1 MRELPSMKRNKK
13 KGRLARVNPE
23 LNTSPAKATWQNR
36 WFAEQPPRIT
46 LALTSAL
53 LCILAITAYSNAMR
67 NGFVWDDHE
76 QVVMNA
82 TLRPD
87 TPLLRLAGTNHWG
100 LARAGVQEQ
109 INYYRPLQMVTYRLT
124 AEVFGF
130 DARAF
135 HAVNFGFHVLA
146 VLLVFALFYKLTGRM
161 TLAFAGSALF
171 AVHPIHTEA
180 VDWIAALPDIG
191 CTVCFLLAFL
201 FLVLAQGRGSQT
213 PPDEPPRSFPVFFLP
228 ASCAAF
234 AVALLWKETA
244 IVFPLI
250 VMAYVLCLGE
260 PAAAIRR
267 AGSALKR
274 SVPYWCILG
283 LYFLMRL
290 RVLGFV
296 VTRQRNWILSRFELG
311 LTTLNLISAY
321 CWKLIA
327 PIHLN
332 AYYVFV
338 PVRTLQNPRALTA
351 ILFLILAAVAIVYE
365 LRRAPL
371 ASFAALW
378 VFITLIPALNVYA
391 VGRNVFAERY
401 LYLPS
406 VGFCFLIALMAARV
420 GDALPVRFRLFAVA
434 VVLAAVLLLFTTQ
447 TFARNPVWKDD
458 ATLFTRTLESSP
470 NAPFV
475 QNMVA
480 AVQPNNAIGQ
490 DSAVSHYLRAISL
503 AENEAPP
510 NRLEMAIAGEGLASI
525 YAARGEFEQ
534 ALRAL
539 AQIRAADPK
548 DAQVDGEEGLILMQ
562 ANRWTEAEA
571 ALRRA
576 VVITPNDANVLNALG
591 LLAWQHAGHLDEASS
606 YFQGPSLFIRRPM
619 ISTHRCTAI
628 SGRFTESR
636 AVFPMLSRNSR
647 SPFKSRRMTR
657 NTSRISPQLSPRL
670 AAPAKPEGRWRQ
682 LSLLRRITV
691 LRGSLLNILGPSRSL
706 QSTFLIISILS

>member
-1 MRELPSMKRNKK
+1 MKPNKK
-13 KGRLARVNPE
+13 KGRLANVSSE
-23 LNTSPAKATWQNR
+23 LNAPPAKATWRNR
-36 WFAEQPPRIT
+36 LFTEPPPRMT
-46 LALTSAL
+46 WALASAL
-53 LCILAITAYSNAMR
+53 LCVLAITAYSSGIS

-76 QVVMNA
+76 QVVMNSS
-82 TLRPD
+82 LRPGS
-87 TPLLRLAGTNHWG
+87 PLLRLVGTNNWG
-100 LARAGVQEQ
+100 LARAGVQEH

-135 HAVNFGFHVLA
+135 HTVNLGFHILA
-146 VLLVFALFYKLTGRM
+146 VLLVFALFCKLTGRM
-161 TLAFAGSALF
+161 ALAFAGGALF

-201 FLVLAQGRGSQT
+201 IFVLAQGRRSQT
-213 PPDEPPRSFPVFFLP
+213 PPGEPPRRFPVFFLA
-228 ASCAAF
+228 ASYAAF
-234 AVALLWKETA
+234 AAALLWKESA

-250 VMAYVLCLGE
+250 VVAYVFCLRE
-260 PAAAIRR
+260 PATAIPR
-267 AGSALKR
+267 AGSALR
-274 SVPYWCILG
+274 QSLPYWCILG
-283 LYFLMRL
+283 LYFLLRL
-290 RVLGFV
+290 QVLGFV
-296 VTRQRNWILSRFELG
+296 VTRQRNWILSRFEFG
-311 LTTLNLISAY
+311 LTALNLMSAY
-321 CWKLIA
+321 WWKLIA
-327 PIHLN
+327 PIRLN

-338 PVRTLQNPRALTA
+338 PVRTLQDPRALTA
-351 ILFLILAAVAIVYE
+351 ILFLILAAVAIVYG

-378 VFITLIPALNVYA
+378 VFVILIPALNVYA

-406 VGFCFLIALMAARV
+406 VGFCFLIVLMAARA
-420 GDALPVRFRLFAVA
+420 GDTLPARFRSFAVA

-458 ATLFTRTLESSP
+458 TTLFTRTLESSP

-490 DSAVSHYLRAISL
+490 NSAVSHYLRAMSL
-503 AENEAPP
+503 AENEEPP

-539 AQIRAADPK
+539 AQVRAADPK

-562 ANRWTEAEA
+562 ANRWTEAES

-576 VVITPNDANVLNALG
+576 VAITPNDANVLNALG
-591 LLAWQHAGHLDEASS
+591 LLAWQHAGHLDEAVA
-606 YFQGPSLFIRRPM
+606 YFSRALVVHSEADDFSASLH
-619 ISTHRCTAI
+619 SNLGAI
-628 SGRFTESR
+628 YGEQGRFSDAIAEFTI
-636 AVFPMLSRNSR
+636 AVRITPNDPEYLTNLATAFAAVGRTGEA
-647 SPFKSRRMTR
+647 RRLLEAV
-657 NTSRISPQLSPRL
+657 IA
-670 AAPAKPEGRWRQ
+670 AAPDFSPARAALKQIG
-682 LSLLRRITV
+682 TK
-691 LRGSLLNILGPSRSL
+691 
-706 QSTFLIISILS
+706 

>member
-1 MRELPSMKRNKK
+1 MKPNKK
-13 KGRLARVNPE
+13 RGRFPKLNPE
-23 LNTSPAKATWQNR
+23 LTTPLAKATWWSR
-36 WFAEQPPRIT
+36 LVTEPRSRIT
-46 LALTSAL
+46 VVLASVS
-53 LCILAITAYSNAMR
+53 LCVLAITAYSNGIS

-82 TLRPD
+82 SLRPGAR
-87 TPLLRLAGTNHWG
+87 LLRLAGTNQWG

-161 TLAFAGSALF
+161 TLAFAGAALF

-191 CTVCFLLAFL
+191 CTVFFLLAFL
-201 FLVLAQGRGSQT
+201 FLVLAQGPGSLA
-213 PPDEPPRSFPVFFLP
+213 PSDEPPRRFPALFLA
-228 ASCAAF
+228 ASYTAF
-234 AVALLWKETA
+234 AAALLWKETA
-244 IVFPLI
+244 IIFPLI
-250 VMAYVLCLGE
+250 IMAYVFCLSE
-260 PAAAIRR
+260 PATAIRR
-267 AGSALKR
+267 AGSTLRR
-274 SVPYWCILG
+274 SLPYWCILG
-283 LYFLMRL
+283 LYFLLRL

-311 LTTLNLISAY
+311 LTALNLMSTY

-338 PVRTLQNPRALTA
+338 PVRTLQDPRALAA
-351 ILFLILAAVAIVYE
+351 ILFLILAAVAIVYG

-406 VGFCFLIALMAARV
+406 VGFCFLIVLMAARV
-420 GDALPVRFRLFAVA
+420 GDALPVRLRSFALA
-434 VVLAAVLLLFTTQ
+434 VVLAGVLLLFMGQ
-447 TFARNPVWKDD
+447 TFARNPIWRDD
-458 ATLFTRTLESSP
+458 TTLFTRTLESSP

-480 AVQPNNAIGQ
+480 AVQPNNATGQ
-490 DSAVSHYLRAISL
+490 DSAISHYLRAISL

-539 AQIRAADPK
+539 AQVRAADPK

-562 ANRWTEAEA
+562 ANRWTEAQA

-591 LLAWQHAGHLDEASS
+591 LLAWQHAGHLDEAAA
-606 YFQGPSLFIRRPM
+606 YFSRALGVHSEADDFNASLH
-619 ISTHRCTAI
+619 SNLGAI
-628 SGRFTESR
+628 YGEQGRFPDAIAELKIAVQITPNDPEYLTNLATAFAAVGRTGEARR
-636 AVFPMLSRNSR
+636 ALEAV
-647 SPFKSRRMTR
+647 
-657 NTSRISPQLSPRL
+657 IA
-670 AAPAKPEGRWRQ
+670 AAPDYSPA
-682 LSLLRRITV
+682 RIALEQIRTK
-691 LRGSLLNILGPSRSL
+691 
-706 QSTFLIISILS
+706 

>member
-1 MRELPSMKRNKK
+1 V
-13 KGRLARVNPE
+13 LASV
-23 LNTSPAKATWQNR
+23 
-36 WFAEQPPRIT
+36 
-46 LALTSAL
+46 L
-53 LCILAITAYSNAMR
+53 LCVLAITAYSNGIS
-67 NGFVWDDHE
+67 NGFVWDDHQ
-76 QVVMNA
+76 QVVMNSS
-82 TLRPD
+82 LRPGA
-87 TPLLRLAGTNHWG
+87 PLLRLIDRNNWG

-124 AEVFGF
+124 AEVFGL

-135 HAVNFGFHVLA
+135 HAVNLAYHVIA
-146 VLLVFALFYKLTGRM
+146 VLLVFVLFYKLTARM
-161 TLAFAGSALF
+161 ALAFAGAALF

-201 FLVLAQGRGSQT
+201 FFVLAQGQRSQG
-213 PPDEPPRSFPVFFLP
+213 PPDEPPRRFSVFFLA
-228 ASCAAF
+228 ASYAAF
-234 AVALLWKETA
+234 AAALLWKETA

-250 VMAYVLCLGE
+250 IMAYVFCLGE

-267 AGSALKR
+267 AGSALRR
-274 SVPYWCILG
+274 SLPYWCILG
-283 LYFLMRL
+283 LYFLLRL

-296 VTRQRNWILSRFELG
+296 VTRQRNWILSRFEFG
-311 LTTLNLISAY
+311 LTALNLMSAY
-321 CWKLIA
+321 CWKLVA

-338 PVRTLQNPRALTA
+338 PVRTLRDPRALTA
-351 ILFLILAAVAIVYE
+351 ILLLILAAVAIVYE

-378 VFITLIPALNVYA
+378 IFITLIPALNVYA

-406 VGFCFLIALMAARV
+406 VGFCFLIALMAARA
-420 GDALPVRFRLFAVA
+420 GDALPVRFRSFAVA
-434 VVLAAVLLLFTTQ
+434 VVLAAVLLLCAAQ

-458 ATLFTRTLESSP
+458 AALFTRTLESSP

-475 QNMVA
+475 QNMA
-480 AVQPNNAIGQ
+480 GAVQPNNAIGQ

-525 YAARGEFEQ
+525 YATRGEFEQ

-539 AQIRAADPK
+539 AQVRAAEPK
-548 DAQVDGEEGLILMQ
+548 DPQVDGEEGLILMQ
-562 ANRWTEAEA
+562 ANRWTEAQA

-576 VVITPNDANVLNALG
+576 VAITPNDANVLNALG
-591 LLAWQHAGHLDEASS
+591 LLAWQHAGHLDEAAA
-606 YFQGPSLFIRRPM
+606 YFSRALVVHSEADDFNASLH
-619 ISTHRCTAI
+619 SNLGAI
-628 SGRFTESR
+628 YGEQGRFSDAIAEFTI
-636 AVFPMLSRNSR
+636 AV
-647 SPFKSRRMTR
+647 
-657 NTSRISPQLSPRL
+657 
-670 AAPAKPEGRWRQ
+670 
-682 LSLLRRITV
+682 RITPNDPEYLTNLATAFAAV
-691 LRGSLLNILGPSRSL
+691 GRTGDARRLLEAVIATAPGYSPARVALKQIG
-706 QSTFLIISILS
+706 TK

>member
-1 MRELPSMKRNKK
+1 MKPNKK
-13 KGRLARVNPE
+13 RGRFPKLNPE
-23 LNTSPAKATWQNR
+23 LTTPLAKATWWSR
-36 WFAEQPPRIT
+36 LVTEPRSRIT
-46 LALTSAL
+46 VVLASVS
-53 LCILAITAYSNAMR
+53 LCVLAITAYSNGIS

-82 TLRPD
+82 SLRPGAR
-87 TPLLRLAGTNHWG
+87 LLRLAGTNQWG

-161 TLAFAGSALF
+161 TLAFAGAALF

-191 CTVCFLLAFL
+191 CTVFFLLAFL
-201 FLVLAQGRGSQT
+201 FLVLAQGPGSLA
-213 PPDEPPRSFPVFFLP
+213 PSDEPPRRFPALFLA
-228 ASCAAF
+228 ASYTAF
-234 AVALLWKETA
+234 AAALLWKETA
-244 IVFPLI
+244 IIFPLI
-250 VMAYVLCLGE
+250 IMAYVFCLSE
-260 PAAAIRR
+260 PATAIRR
-267 AGSALKR
+267 AGSTLRR
-274 SVPYWCILG
+274 SLPYWCILG
-283 LYFLMRL
+283 LYFLLRL

-311 LTTLNLISAY
+311 LTALNLMSTY

-338 PVRTLQNPRALTA
+338 PVRTLQDPRALAA
-351 ILFLILAAVAIVYE
+351 ILFLILAAVAIVYG

-406 VGFCFLIALMAARV
+406 VGFCFLIVLMAARV
-420 GDALPVRFRLFAVA
+420 GDALPVRLRSFALA
-434 VVLAAVLLLFTTQ
+434 VVLAGVLLLFMGQ
-447 TFARNPVWKDD
+447 TFARNPIWRDD
-458 ATLFTRTLESSP
+458 TTLFTGTLESSP

-480 AVQPNNAIGQ
+480 AVQPNNATGQ
-490 DSAVSHYLRAISL
+490 DSAISHYLRAISF

-539 AQIRAADPK
+539 AQVRAADLK

-562 ANRWTEAEA
+562 ANRWTEAQA

-576 VVITPNDANVLNALG
+576 VAITPNDANVLNALG
-591 LLAWQHAGHLDEASS
+591 LLAWQHARHLDEAAA
-606 YFQGPSLFIRRPM
+606 YFSRALGVHSEADDFNASLH
-619 ISTHRCTAI
+619 SNLGAI
-628 SGRFTESR
+628 YGEQGRFFDAIAEFKIAVQITPNDPEYLTNLATAFAAVGRTGEARR
-636 AVFPMLSRNSR
+636 ALEAA
-647 SPFKSRRMTR
+647 
-657 NTSRISPQLSPRL
+657 IA
-670 AAPAKPEGRWRQ
+670 AAPDYSPARVALEHIGTK
-682 LSLLRRITV
+682 
-691 LRGSLLNILGPSRSL
+691 
-706 QSTFLIISILS
+706 

>member
-1 MRELPSMKRNKK
+1 MKPNKK
-13 KGRLARVNPE
+13 RGRFPKLNPE
-23 LNTSPAKATWQNR
+23 LTTPLAKATWWSR
-36 WFAEQPPRIT
+36 LVTEPRSRIT
-46 LALTSAL
+46 VVLASVS
-53 LCILAITAYSNAMR
+53 LCVLAITAYSNGIS

-82 TLRPD
+82 SLRPGAR
-87 TPLLRLAGTNHWG
+87 LLRLAGTNQWG

-161 TLAFAGSALF
+161 TLAFAGAALF

-191 CTVCFLLAFL
+191 CTVFFLLAFL
-201 FLVLAQGRGSQT
+201 FLVLAQGPGSLA
-213 PPDEPPRSFPVFFLP
+213 PSDEPPRRFPALFLA
-228 ASCAAF
+228 ASYTAF
-234 AVALLWKETA
+234 AAALLWKETA
-244 IVFPLI
+244 IIFPLI
-250 VMAYVLCLGE
+250 IMAYVFCLSE
-260 PAAAIRR
+260 PATAIRR
-267 AGSALKR
+267 AGSTLRR
-274 SVPYWCILG
+274 SLPYWCILG
-283 LYFLMRL
+283 VYFLLRL

-311 LTTLNLISAY
+311 LTALNLMSTY

-338 PVRTLQNPRALTA
+338 PVRTLQDPRALAA
-351 ILFLILAAVAIVYE
+351 ILFLILAAVAIVYG

-406 VGFCFLIALMAARV
+406 VGFCFLIVLMAARV
-420 GDALPVRFRLFAVA
+420 GDALPVRLRPFALA
-434 VVLAAVLLLFTTQ
+434 VVLAGVLLLFMGQ
-447 TFARNPVWKDD
+447 TFARNPIWRDD
-458 ATLFTRTLESSP
+458 TTLFTRTLESSP

-480 AVQPNNAIGQ
+480 AVQPNNATGQ
-490 DSAVSHYLRAISL
+490 DSAISHYLRAISF

-539 AQIRAADPK
+539 AQVRAADPK

-562 ANRWTEAEA
+562 ANRWTEAQA

-576 VVITPNDANVLNALG
+576 VAITPNDANVLNALG
-591 LLAWQHAGHLDEASS
+591 LLAWQHARHLDEAAA
-606 YFQGPSLFIRRPM
+606 YFSRALGVHSEADDFNASLH
-619 ISTHRCTAI
+619 SNLGAI
-628 SGRFTESR
+628 YGDQGRFFDAIAEFKIAVQITPNDPEYLTNLATAFAAVGRTGEARR
-636 AVFPMLSRNSR
+636 ALEAA
-647 SPFKSRRMTR
+647 
-657 NTSRISPQLSPRL
+657 IA
-670 AAPAKPEGRWRQ
+670 AAPDYSPARVALEHIGTK
-682 LSLLRRITV
+682 
-691 LRGSLLNILGPSRSL
+691 
-706 QSTFLIISILS
+706 

>member
-1 MRELPSMKRNKK
+1 MKPNKK
-13 KGRLARVNPE
+13 KGRLANASSE
-23 LNTSPAKATWQNR
+23 LNTSPAKATWRNR
-36 WFAEQPPRIT
+36 LFTEPQPRIT
-46 LALTSAL
+46 LALASAL
-53 LCILAITAYSNAMR
+53 LCILAITAYSSAMS

-82 TLRPD
+82 SLRPGA
-87 TPLLRLAGTNHWG
+87 PLRRLGGANNWG
-100 LARAGVQEQ
+100 LARAGVQEH

-124 AEVFGF
+124 AEVCGF

-135 HAVNFGFHVLA
+135 HTVNLGFHILA

-161 TLAFAGSALF
+161 ALAFAGAALF

-201 FLVLAQGRGSQT
+201 IFVLAQGRRSQT
-213 PPDEPPRSFPVFFLP
+213 PPDEPPRRFPVFFLA
-228 ASCAAF
+228 ASYAAF
-234 AVALLWKETA
+234 AAALLWKESA

-250 VMAYVLCLGE
+250 VMAYVFCLDE
-260 PAAAIRR
+260 PATAIRR
-267 AGSALKR
+267 AGSALRR
-274 SVPYWCILG
+274 SLPYWCILG
-283 LYFLMRL
+283 LYFLLRL
-290 RVLGFV
+290 QVLGFV
-296 VTRQRNWILSRFELG
+296 VTRQRNWILSRFEFG
-311 LTTLNLISAY
+311 LTALNLMSAY

-338 PVRTLQNPRALTA
+338 PVRTLRDPRALTA
-351 ILFLILAAVAIVYE
+351 ILFLILAAVAIVYG

-371 ASFAALW
+371 TSFAALW
-378 VFITLIPALNVYA
+378 GFISLIPALNVYA

-406 VGFCFLIALMAARV
+406 VGFCFLIVLMAARA
-420 GDALPVRFRLFAVA
+420 GDTLPVRLRPFALA
-434 VVLAAVLLLFTTQ
+434 VVLAAVLLMFTGQ

-470 NAPFV
+470 NAAFV

-480 AVQPNNAIGQ
+480 AVQPNNAVGQ

-539 AQIRAADPK
+539 GQVRAADPK

-562 ANRWTEAEA
+562 ANRWTEAQA
-571 ALRRA
+571 ALVRA
-576 VVITPNDANVLNALG
+576 VAITPNDANVLNALG
-591 LLAWQHAGHLDEASS
+591 LLAWQHAGHLDEAEA
-606 YFQGPSLFIRRPM
+606 YFSRALVVHSEADDFNASLH
-619 ISTHRCTAI
+619 SNLGAI
-628 SGRFTESR
+628 YGEQGRFSDAIAEFTI
-636 AVFPMLSRNSR
+636 AVRITPNDPEYLTNLATAFAAVGRTGEA
-647 SPFKSRRMTR
+647 RRLLKAV
-657 NTSRISPQLSPRL
+657 IA
-670 AAPAKPEGRWRQ
+670 AAPDYSPARVALKQIG
-682 LSLLRRITV
+682 TK
-691 LRGSLLNILGPSRSL
+691 
-706 QSTFLIISILS
+706 